1 MTLLSPIALTVL
13 GALLGLAS
21 LWRMRRSLLLASC
34 LLIWLSLALMTP
46 LIANAL
52 VYLIESRSEAQA
64 GECEDIDAIVLLSGG
79 LARAALGS
87 EDYAALNPES
97 LLRLFHL
104 WQTGRPDLP
113 LVIAGGGENVVAEA
127 SVMASLLLRLETN
140 GAAMALV
147 ETDSRTTWESAQ
159 ELAQKLPPPRR
170 LAIATSA
177 LHLPRA
183 RAAFMEA
190 GFSVCRWPLQ
200 RQYLA
205 ASGIG
210 ALTPQTSALRKTEAV
225 LHESV
230 GYAYYRWLAWRAS
243 NKSE

>member
-1 MTLLSPIALTVL
+1 MVLLSPIALTVL

-21 LWRMRRSLLLASC
+21 LWRLRRSLLLLSC
-34 LLIWLSLALMTP
+34 LLVWLSLALMTP
-46 LIANAL
+46 LVANAL
-52 VYLIESRSEAQA
+52 VHLIESRSEAAA

-79 LARAALGS
+79 LARAAHGS

-113 LVIAGGGENVVAEA
+113 LVIAGGGDYPVAEA
-127 SVMASLLLRLETN
+127 SVMASLLLRLDAN
-140 GAAMALV
+140 GATGALV
-147 ETDSRTTWESAQ
+147 ESDSRSTWESAQ
-159 ELAQKLPPPRR
+159 ALAQILPPPRR

-183 RAAFMEA
+183 RAAFLAA

-210 ALTPQTSALRKTEAV
+210 ALTPQASSLRKTEAV

-243 NKSE
+243 NRSE